1 MFCCYKYSYRS
12 NDSVISYYRYFGSL
26 SLHTCEYWLMYISLK
41 LFRSDID
48 INTSV
53 ISFIIFVFSI
63 MHRKVDSYWE
73 LGGGVLFCLFFSKS
87 NLQLNSP
94 IGAGRGEQLPMTQPL
109 CALTDGWVNLPR
121 LWLNSISR
129 LNPNFDCH
137 TEAHC
142 LGSHLPMTL
151 SMSLASQAQLNSQ
164 SANLSELPEHC
175 TFSAFQTRL
184 SPWAATF

>member
-1 MFCCYKYSYRS
+1 
-12 NDSVISYYRYFGSL
+12 
-26 SLHTCEYWLMYISLK
+26 MYISLK
-41 LFRSDID
+41 LFHSDID

-73 LGGGVLFCLFFSKS
+73 LGGGLLFCLFFSKS

-94 IGAGRGEQLPMTQPL
+94 ICSWMALLILFPVISGKWLKTRAGRGEQLPMTQPL

-121 LWLNSISR
+121 LWLSSISR

-142 LGSHLPMTL
+142 LGSHLPMIL
-151 SMSLASQAQLNSQ
+151 PMSLASQAQLNSK